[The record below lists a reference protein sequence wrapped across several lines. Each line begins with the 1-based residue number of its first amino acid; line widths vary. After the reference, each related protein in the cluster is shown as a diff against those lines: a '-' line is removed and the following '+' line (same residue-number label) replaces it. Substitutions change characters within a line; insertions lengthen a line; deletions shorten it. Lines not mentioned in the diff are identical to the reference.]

1 MSKSLLRIMVEMVQ
15 MISSL
20 ICVFRPIYFPNFQ
33 IFSVRLLISSLIV
46 LLSEDIHFIIS
57 VLLNLRLASL
67 SWNLCQVVLKR
78 MCIL

>member
-20 ICVFRPIYFPNFQ
+20 IHVFRPVYFPNFQ

-57 VLLNLRLASL
+57 VL
-67 SWNLCQVVLKR
+67 
-78 MCIL
+78 